1 MVTIKE
7 YAESRGKSVQSVYK
21 QMRSKENAAALN
33 GHIIIQKFNNKDVKF
48 LDDEA
53 VRVLDA
59 ASSQSV
65 QVIELSNDKEQ
76 IETLKQEKEALLLKI
91 AELQDQLIKKNEKI
105 DQLKDEKIAYLEN
118 KEDWKSLPL
127 LQRVFPKR

>member
-1 MVTIKE
+1 MITIKE

-21 QMRSKENAAALN
+21 QMRSKENAAALD

-48 LDDEA
+48 LDEEA

-65 QVIELSNDKEQ
+65 QVIDRSTDKE
-76 IETLKQEKEALLLKI
+76 ELEALKQENKALLIKI
-91 AELQDQLIKKNEKI
+91 ADLQEQLIKG
-105 DQLKDEKIAYLEN
+105 KDELTELKLEN
-118 KEDWKSLPL
+118 KELQLRLELKSDKKWWQIWK
-127 LQRVFPKR
+127 

>member
-21 QMRSKENAAALN
+21 QMRSKENAIALD

-65 QVIELSNDKEQ
+65 QVIDRSTDKE
-76 IETLKQEKEALLLKI
+76 ELDALKQENKALLIKI
-91 AELQDQLIKKNEKI
+91 AELQEQLIKKNEKI